1 VAASVAHVTD
11 PLLIALGDR
20 APQVHEEAWVA
31 PTAALVGDVRIGAR
45 SSVWFGA
52 VLRADS
58 AGITVGEESN
68 VQDGAVVHV
77 DAHFPARV
85 GDRVTVGHGVVLHG
99 CTVADDCLVG
109 MGATLLN
116 GVTVGRGSLVAAGT
130 VLLEGTSVPPGS
142 LVAGVPGKVR
152 RDLTEDERATIADNT
167 RGYVTRAAVYAE
179 ELRG

>member
-1 VAASVAHVTD
+1 MIGFGGRT
-11 PLLIALGDR
+11 PE
-20 APQVHEEAWVA
+20 VHEQAWVA
-31 PTAALVGDVRIGAR
+31 PTATLIGGVRLAAD

-58 AGITVGEESN
+58 DDITIGAQSN
-68 VQDGAVVHV
+68 LQDGVVVHV
-77 DAHFPARV
+77 DAGFPARV
-85 GDRVTVGHGVVLHG
+85 GDRVTVGHGAVLHG

-116 GVTVGRGSLVAAGT
+116 GVTVGRGSLVAAGA
-130 VLLEGTSVPPGS
+130 VLLEGTVVPPGS

-152 RDLTEDERATIADNT
+152 RDLTAVERDAVAAGTA
-167 RGYVTRAAVYAE
+167 GYVARAAAYAA